1 MKINNINY
9 SQNFGL
15 KKTGNYNLIEKSL
28 IKSGQNKMVNLVPH
42 AKLEY
47 SHELKKFLL
56 ATEND
61 IFVVGDVSKYDNNSV
76 NSNPFTVLAN
86 LYENLK
92 KFDNDGPG
100 GFSPLKTEKLHK

>member
-15 KKTGNYNLIEKSL
+15 KKTENYNLIEKSL

-56 ATEND
+56 LKIRVKNSLD
-61 IFVVGDVSKYDNNSV
+61 RILSKLSL
-76 NSNPFTVLAN
+76 PFLYSMRALLYLA
-86 LYENLK
+86 
-92 KFDNDGPG
+92 
-100 GFSPLKTEKLHK
+100 EKHL